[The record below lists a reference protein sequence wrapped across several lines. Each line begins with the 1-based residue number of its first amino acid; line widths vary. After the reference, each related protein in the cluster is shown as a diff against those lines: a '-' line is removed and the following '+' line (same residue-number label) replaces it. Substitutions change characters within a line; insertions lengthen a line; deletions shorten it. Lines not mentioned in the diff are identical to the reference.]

1 MGGYI
6 QGLLSFSP
14 SNRLKKQTKKKV
26 QNPKKAKVEKKEE
39 KKKHPG
45 SDGFSILA
53 KLLDTQRS
61 NKEKKI
67 QGTEPNIK
75 VLQQG
80 VKIGHKTKQQQL
92 FYWLIWGEKRKSRI
106 KTAYNSCMR
115 VVGKKVNKNFIIVRK
130 KKKEKCHQL
139 ANTAA
144 VSLEGF

>member
-1 MGGYI
+1 M
-6 QGLLSFSP
+6 
-14 SNRLKKQTKKKV
+14 
-26 QNPKKAKVEKKEE
+26 QNPKKAKVEK

-75 VLQQG
+75 VLQQR

-130 KKKEKCHQL
+130 KKEKCHQL